1 MPDYKLY
8 LPTSALQ
15 KALYARITSV
25 CSCGVYD
32 YVISSATMPYCIV
45 SELVVDNRREKRA
58 QLVYVRGTL
67 HFWSDYE
74 GAKQAQDLAD
84 SALQSLTLN
93 PLAVTDWSV
102 VDTDFESF
110 TTLVEFDG
118 TQNRRHA
125 TLVMRWLLQR

>member
-1 MPDYKLY
+1 MPDQKLY

-15 KALYARITSV
+15 TALYARIGSV

-32 YVISSATMPYCIV
+32 HVPASATMPYCVV
-45 SELVVDNRREKRA
+45 SEIGVQNQRAKHIELVRVPA
-58 QLVYVRGTL
+58 TL

-84 SALQSLTLN
+84 TALQSLTLN
-93 PLAVTDWSV
+93 PLAVTDWQV
-102 VDTDFESF
+102 VETDFESF

-118 TQNRRHA
+118 TINRRHA